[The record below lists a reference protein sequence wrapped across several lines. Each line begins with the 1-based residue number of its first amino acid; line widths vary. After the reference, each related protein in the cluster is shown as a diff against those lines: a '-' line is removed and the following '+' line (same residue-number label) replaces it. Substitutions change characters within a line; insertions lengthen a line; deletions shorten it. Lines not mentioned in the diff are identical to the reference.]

1 MRRTMKCMV
10 VLLTTMTI
18 SMHAHAQLK
27 NILKNVASEAISTAT
42 SGSAA
47 SDVLNGL
54 ASKLLGTDTLS
65 SENLVGTWTYT
76 EPCVTFESENLLTSV
91 GSTLAGQKVESAL
104 AKQLTAIGFTKG
116 KLVLTL
122 NADST
127 GVISLSGKE
136 VKINWGVEKTNLML
150 TFPITKKSIDM
161 NAKLTGNTLQLSM
174 NAHKLVTLLSAISE
188 KASTVNNTLGTLNGM
203 MKNIKGMYL
212 GLKYTK
218 QDGAAENQ

>member
-1 MRRTMKCMV
+1 MKCMV

-76 EPCVTFESENLLTSV
+76 EPCVTFYVVTADSQLTQSFPNFGNMTVETVIDEFLCNVATTQGNHRLVWLLTC
-91 GSTLAGQKVESAL
+91 
-104 AKQLTAIGFTKG
+104 
-116 KLVLTL
+116 
-122 NADST
+122 
-127 GVISLSGKE
+127 
-136 VKINWGVEKTNLML
+136 
-150 TFPITKKSIDM
+150 
-161 NAKLTGNTLQLSM
+161 
-174 NAHKLVTLLSAISE
+174 
-188 KASTVNNTLGTLNGM
+188 
-203 MKNIKGMYL
+203 
-212 GLKYTK
+212 
-218 QDGAAENQ
+218 

>member
-1 MRRTMKCMV
+1 MKCMV
-10 VLLTTMTI
+10 VLMMTMTI

-54 ASKLLGTDTLS
+54 ASKLLGTDTICS
-65 SENLVGTWTYT
+65 KNLVGTWTYT

-136 VKINWGVEKTNLML
+136 VKINPNRSLEYK
-150 TFPITKKSIDM
+150 PIIF
-161 NAKLTGNTLQLSM
+161 
-174 NAHKLVTLLSAISE
+174 
-188 KASTVNNTLGTLNGM
+188 
-203 MKNIKGMYL
+203 
-212 GLKYTK
+212 
-218 QDGAAENQ
+218 